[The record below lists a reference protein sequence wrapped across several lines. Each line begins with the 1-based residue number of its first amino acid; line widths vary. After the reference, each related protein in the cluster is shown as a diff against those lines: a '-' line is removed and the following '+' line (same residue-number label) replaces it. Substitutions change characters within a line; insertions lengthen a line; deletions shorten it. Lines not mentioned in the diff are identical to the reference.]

1 MGFMDK
7 AKKFAEQAQKE
18 AKDGTL
24 KERAKGLADQA
35 QAKLDEVQTQFNES
49 QKNKGWDESP
59 EASAPAAAAPAEPAP
74 DPEATAQAAETVA
87 AAAEPRPPRRRPRRP
102 PATLPRS
109 TAATRLRRSSPV
121 GTRSR
126 ADPGTMPHVAGLGA
140 ILTAIV
146 TPFDD
151 DLNVDEQAFVDLLH
165 HLADHGSDGF
175 VVCGTTGEASTL
187 TDEEH
192 LRVVELAVANRPEGT
207 SITAGVGSNDTR
219 HAVHLTERATAL
231 GVDAVLS
238 VTPYYNKPNRRG
250 IVAHYEEVAQATD
263 MPIILYNIPSRVVI
277 DVPNDLL
284 AELAQLD
291 GIDYVKQANNDNLAP
306 IDGLGIYA
314 GNDEALLRTLEIG
327 GCGGIC
333 VASHLVGDEM
343 RRMVDEPENRA
354 TIDAS
359 LRDVYAAMGV
369 TTNPIPVK
377 AALELAGHPVGGLRL
392 PLVEADEDE
401 RAEIRAVLE
410 RHGLLASAG
419 AP

>member
-1 MGFMDK
+1 MG
-7 AKKFAEQAQKE
+7 
-18 AKDGTL
+18 
-24 KERAKGLADQA
+24 
-35 QAKLDEVQTQFNES
+35 S
-49 QKNKGWDESP
+49 
-59 EASAPAAAAPAEPAP
+59 
-74 DPEATAQAAETVA
+74 
-87 AAAEPRPPRRRPRRP
+87 
-102 PATLPRS
+102 
-109 TAATRLRRSSPV
+109 
-121 GTRSR
+121 
-126 ADPGTMPHVAGLGA
+126 VAGLGA

-151 DLNVDEQAFVDLLH
+151 DLNVDEQSFVDLLH
-165 HLADHGSDGF
+165 HLAGHGSDGF

-187 TDEEH
+187 SDDEH
-192 LRVVELAVANRPEGT
+192 LRVVELAVQNRPAGT

-250 IVAHYEEVAQATD
+250 IVAHYAAVAEATD
-263 MPIILYNIPSRVVI
+263 VPIILYNIPSRVVI

-291 GIDYVKQANNDNLAP
+291 GIEYVKQANNDSLAP
-306 IDGLGIYA
+306 IDGLGLYA
-314 GNDEALLRTLEIG
+314 GNDDVLLRTLEIG

-354 TIDAS
+354 DIDAS

-401 RAEIRAVLE
+401 RAQIRAVLE

>member
-1 MGFMDK
+1 M
-7 AKKFAEQAQKE
+7 
-18 AKDGTL
+18 
-24 KERAKGLADQA
+24 
-35 QAKLDEVQTQFNES
+35 
-49 QKNKGWDESP
+49 
-59 EASAPAAAAPAEPAP
+59 
-74 DPEATAQAAETVA
+74 
-87 AAAEPRPPRRRPRRP
+87 
-102 PATLPRS
+102 
-109 TAATRLRRSSPV
+109 
-121 GTRSR
+121 
-126 ADPGTMPHVAGLGA
+126 GLGA

-165 HLADHGSDGF
+165 HLAAHGSDGF

-192 LRVVELAVANRPEGT
+192 LRVVELAVQERPEGA
-207 SITAGVGSNDTR
+207 SIIAGAGSNDTR

-250 IVAHYEEVAQATD
+250 IKRHYEEVARATD
-263 MPIILYNIPSRVVI
+263 RPIILYNIPSRVVV

-284 AELAQLD
+284 AELAQ
-291 GIDYVKQANNDNLAP
+291 IEHVEYVKQANNDNLAP
-306 IDGLGIYA
+306 VDGLGIYA
-314 GNDEALLRTLEIG
+314 GNDETLLRTLQLG
-327 GCGGIC
+327 CCGGIC

-343 RRMVDEPENRA
+343 RRMVDEPERREE
-354 TIDAS
+354 IDAG
-359 LRDVYAAMGV
+359 LRDLYAAMGV

-377 AALELAGHPVGGLRL
+377 AALEMAGHPVGGLRL
-392 PLVEADEDE
+392 PMVEADEDE

-419 AP
+419 TP